1 MTAATFG
8 ESVRT
13 STARAAG
20 AAAARAPQRVADL
33 SPRQLAARLDSGQ
46 LLLRTGPFTLRL
58 RSPLPQVAAGIA
70 RTYAG
75 FALAP
80 LNAFADFHVAL
91 LPDGGLRRWWRPQAR
106 FWLDGKA
113 SMPLAAHQA
122 FAMLEWGLNWCVAS
136 HAHQFLV
143 IHAAAVERDGRAL
156 VLPAPSGAGKSTL
169 CAALVQRGWRLLSDE
184 LALLDIASGQLLGMA
199 RPVNLK
205 NGSIDLVR
213 RFAPEAVFSAA
224 VHDTIKGTVAL
235 MRAPDDAVRRRHE
248 PATPAWIVLPRWQSG
263 AAARLQ
269 PQGAAQAFMLLAGQ
283 GFNYGVHGRAGFDA
297 LGRLLDRCDCLQF
310 SYGAL
315 DDAVACLDELAAG
328 TAGGA

>member
-1 MTAATFG
+1 MTAAALG
-8 ESVRT
+8 ES
-13 STARAAG
+13 ARPARAAAG
-20 AAAARAPQRVADL
+20 AATAPRSPERVADL
-33 SPRQLAARLDSGQ
+33 SPRQMAARLESGQ

-70 RTYAG
+70 RTYAA
-75 FALAP
+75 FPLAP
-80 LNAFADFHVAL
+80 LHGFADFHVAV
-91 LPDGGLRRWWRPQAR
+91 LPDAGLRNWWRPQAR

-113 SMPLAAHQA
+113 SMPLAARQA

-143 IHAAAVERDGRAL
+143 IHAAVVERHGRAL
-156 VLPAPSGAGKSTL
+156 LLPAPSGAGKSTL

-205 NGSIDLVR
+205 NDSIELIR
-213 RFAPEAVFSAA
+213 RFAPEAAFSAS
-224 VHDTIKGTVAL
+224 VPDTIKGTVAL
-235 MRAPDDAVRRRHE
+235 MRAPDDAVRRMHE
-248 PATPAWIVLPRWQSG
+248 PAAPAWIVLPRWQPG

-283 GFNYGVHGRAGFDA
+283 GFNYGVHGRNGFEA
-297 LGRLLDRCDCLQF
+297 LGRLIDRCTCLQF
-310 SYGAL
+310 SYDTL
-315 DDAVACLDELAAG
+315 DDALACLDQLAPG
-328 TAGGA
+328 TAGGR